1 MGLAVYNS
9 INLDLHFPACCYKK
23 LLSPA
28 VVPFNNPRATVGVA
42 PITLD
47 DLKIIQP
54 VSAPARTSFLWQL
67 YNYSNNLLA
76 DRMVVVQVNFKNS
89 KKSPGLEFTIFL
101 IL

>member
-54 VSAPARTSFLWQL
+54 VSAMLGPFLWQL
-67 YNYSNNLLA
+67 YNYSKILLA

-101 IL
+101 TL